1 MAHINLL
8 PWREELRK
16 QRETEFYI
24 LLGVAAVVGILLFF
38 AWMQY
43 TNSLID
49 HQRARNSLLNNE
61 IAILNAKIKEIEALE
76 VRRNRLLQRKEIIE
90 RLQADRTQMVHLFD
104 EMVRTIPEGVQLVS
118 IKQDG
123 KVLTLKGVAQSNARV
138 SSYMRNLSGSNW
150 LHNPDLDIVEASEE
164 DRNYKYEFTLRVGIG
179 RKDDLNADSEE
190 SQDGFEQ

>member
-49 HQRARNSLLNNE
+49 NQRARNSLLNNE